1 MLFRSLLSQ
10 KLVFEIGQNPLKFP
24 ASPSSILFD
33 QLKKELKVQRVET
46 SFKLSTFKK
55 IIENDKIAEAFDNC
69 RKEKRP
75 ALITYTVAGDNTKNN
90 SLKILNR
97 ISKYADILELGFAH
111 NTPIADGGQIQGS
124 SHRALKNGIKLKD
137 VFQIVKKFK
146 KNNSNKPIILMGY
159 YNLIYQNGENNFLKS
174 CKSSGVDGL
183 IIVDLPYPE
192 NKSFASK
199 CKKKKI
205 NFIQLLSPTTSRERM
220 KKIIKESHDMIY
232 YISMLSTTGGKLKV
246 TPKKILQNYNTIK
259 RINSKKNLVIGFGIT
274 DKTISSLKS
283 ANGLVV
289 GSMLCKTI
297 TNSLKMGQNPVTKLD
312 KVVYNLK
319 KKII

>member
-1 MLFRSLLSQ
+1 MKSKITLT
-10 KLVFEIGQNPLKFP
+10 
-24 ASPSSILFD
+24 FD
-33 QLKKELKVQRVET
+33 KCKK
-46 SFKLSTFKK
+46 
-55 IIENDKIAEAFDNC
+55 A
-69 RKEKRP
+69 KRP

-90 SLKILNR
+90 SLKILNK
-97 ISKYADILELGFAH
+97 ISKHADILELGFPH

-124 SHRALKNGIKLKD
+124 SHRALKNGIKIKD

-146 KNNSNKPIILMGY
+146 KRNPSKPIILMGY
-159 YNLIYQNGENNFLKS
+159 FNLIYQNGEDNFLKS

-192 NKSFASK
+192 NKIFANK
-199 CKKKKI
+199 CKKKSI
-205 NFIQLLSPTTSRERM
+205 NFIQLLSPTTSKERM
-220 KKIIKESHDMIY
+220 KKIVKDSHDMIY

-246 TPKKILQNYNTIK
+246 SPKKILKNYNIIK
-259 RINSKKNLVIGFGIT
+259 RVNPRKNLVIGFGIT
-274 DKTISSLKS
+274 DKTISALKS

-297 TNSLKMGQNPVTKLD
+297 TNSLKMRQNPVTNLD
-312 KVVYNLK
+312 KVVYSLK